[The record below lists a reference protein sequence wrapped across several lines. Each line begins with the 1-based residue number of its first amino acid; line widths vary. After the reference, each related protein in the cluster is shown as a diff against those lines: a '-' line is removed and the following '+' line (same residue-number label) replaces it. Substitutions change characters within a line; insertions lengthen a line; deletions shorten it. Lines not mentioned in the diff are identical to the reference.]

1 MLRKQEEEKWKIE
14 ELKTKEMVFIEALK
28 DEVYRRVERDKLL
41 KEAQEKKKARL
52 AFFKSEHWQRA
63 RADMPT
69 IDKRS
74 QKDGSESSY
83 YWSSKFVEAEKIRIP
98 PKGCRDLDMTEFL
111 KDVKPWVEV

>member
-1 MLRKQEEEKWKIE
+1 M
-14 ELKTKEMVFIEALK
+14 A
-28 DEVYRRVERDKLL
+28 
-41 KEAQEKKKARL
+41 
-52 AFFKSEHWQRA
+52 
-63 RADMPT
+63 T